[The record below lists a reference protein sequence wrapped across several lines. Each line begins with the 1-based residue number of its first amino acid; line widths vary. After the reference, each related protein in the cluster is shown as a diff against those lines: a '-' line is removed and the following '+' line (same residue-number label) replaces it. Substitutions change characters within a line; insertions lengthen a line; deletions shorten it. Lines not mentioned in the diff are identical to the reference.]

1 MFDPAMQQITR
12 LAREVWAFLAGLIV
26 VVALLGGL
34 YNVLQGAGGAAFGG
48 SRMVSIAV
56 MGVLGLFL
64 LAILGFVVLPAL
76 GGMLQSLI
84 PPPPF

>member
-1 MFDPAMQQITR
+1 
-12 LAREVWAFLAGLIV
+12 
-26 VVALLGGL
+26 
-34 YNVLQGAGGAAFGG
+34 
-48 SRMVSIAV
+48 MVSIAV

-76 GGMLQSLI
+76 GGMLRSLI